1 MLKSIV
7 RNIATAVTLI
17 AGMQWCHA
25 GTGLVVEYGRTSEV
39 TLFDTYFTSCRCG
52 LVAGIDSLGR
62 DTYVVALT
70 YEDVAPETG
79 EEVTFVMK
87 NAGRVNLVAVD
98 RVRRGDIKRRRFKNA
113 DITYVTR
120 YYHIQWE
127 DLLRLMEDDCK
138 TLVLKTT
145 GGELK
150 YNIKDVK
157 GVFNKLS
164 NQLKIKQL
172 QLK

>member
-1 MLKSIV
+1 MMLRIV
-7 RNIATAVTLI
+7 VRQLAIVALSLI
-17 AGMQWCHA
+17 AVGQCCHA
-25 GTGLVVEYGRTSEV
+25 GTGLLREYKRTSEV

-52 LVAGIDSLGR
+52 LVAGVDSLGR

-70 YEDVAPETG
+70 YEDAAPGTG

-87 NAGRVNLVAVD
+87 NAGRVNLVAAD
-98 RVRRGDIKRRRFKNA
+98 RVRRGDIKRRRFKNG

-127 DLLRLMEDDCK
+127 DLLRLMEDDCR

-164 NQLKIKQL
+164 NQLKIN
-172 QLK
+172 